1 VRQFSMYRG
10 LYVDTVQQ
18 YYRFDSVVRQHDFQ
32 IAVCGIYCDYTFTND
47 FYNLLLPSDIH
58 QYKQHKTEK

>member
-1 VRQFSMYRG
+1 
-10 LYVDTVQQ
+10 VDRIINNNNK
-18 YYRFDSVVRQHDFQ
+18 YYRFDSVVKQHDFQ